1 MDIANLIIGSLG
13 LVAAITAA
21 YYAHEA
27 LVAGQEPRL
36 TLSFSLPYFVL
47 RNIGTTTARNIVEKN
62 GYFSRS
68 IPELFNFSGP
78 VTVGHGS
85 NSVVATITLNAS
97 ANSAHP
103 EVIAVFEYENLSGQK
118 FQSRFTIA
126 AMQGANTVGQYTVR
140 ELSWRKIKSK

>member
-47 RNIGTTTARNIVEKN
+47 RNIGTTTARNIVEQN
-62 GYFSRS
+62 GYFPRS

-85 NSVVATITLNAS
+85 NSVVAATTLNAS
-97 ANSAHP
+97 ANLAHP
-103 EVIAVFEYENLSGQK
+103 EVIAVFEYENLSRQK
-118 FQSRFTIA
+118 FQSRFTITA
-126 AMQGANTVGQYTVR
+126 LQGANTVGQYTVR